1 MRWHLLG
8 RGNMGVLAA
17 LYLERAGHEP
27 VFIHPDGDAITRR
40 LHLPDSATPRTVH
53 YPCVTPEASDRIRCL
68 LLATKGPQT
77 REALTPVISRLAPQ
91 ATLLRLQNGL
101 GTLDGLNLP
110 WHLRRF
116 EAVSFSGGWRQE
128 DDHHVVAE
136 NATLMGDGSERPPD
150 WFDSLQGHWPHLHWE
165 ADIELHQLM
174 KLAVNAVINP
184 LTAVHDCDNGALAE
198 NPELT
203 REARD
208 LAREVDAILTAMR
221 PDWPGHTG
229 DRSLGVARDTAANTS
244 SMRSDFRRGRPTE
257 IDFINGWL
265 LRRAREMHVPAPLNE
280 DLVNRIRQRQA

>member
-17 LYLERAGHEP
+17 FYLERAGIEP
-27 VFIHPDGDAITRR
+27 VFVHPDGQAVIRR

-53 YPCVTPEASDRIRCL
+53 YPCITPAATDRIRGL

-77 REALTPVISRLAPQ
+77 GEALAPLLNRLAPQ

-101 GTLDGLNLP
+101 GTLEGLDLP

-116 EAVSFSGGWRQE
+116 EAVSFSGSWRQGN
-128 DDHHVVAE
+128 DHHVVAE

-150 WFDSLQGHWPHLHWE
+150 WFESLQGHWPHLHWE
-165 ADIELHQLM
+165 ADIQLHQLM

-184 LTAVHDCDNGALAE
+184 LTAVHDCNNGALAE
-198 NPELT
+198 DPGLA
-203 REARD
+203 REARE
-208 LAREVDAILTAMR
+208 LAREVDAILARVR

-244 SMRSDFRRGRPTE
+244 SMRSDYRAGRPTE

-265 LRRAREMHVPAPLNE
+265 LARARETGMPAPLNE
-280 DLVNRIRQRQA
+280 HLVQAIRQRQA